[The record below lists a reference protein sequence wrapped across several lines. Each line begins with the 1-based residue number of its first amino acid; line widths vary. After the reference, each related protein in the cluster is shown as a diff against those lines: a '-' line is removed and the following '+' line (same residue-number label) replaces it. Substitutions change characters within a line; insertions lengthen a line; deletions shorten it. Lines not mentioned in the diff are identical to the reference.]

1 MLKLTRV
8 FVIALISVVG
18 VLAQQATA
26 EARATIQLTIFKAGF
41 ILGVGGGNGVLTVN
55 GRQYPVTVGG
65 VSLGATIGVSQA
77 DLVGTVYN
85 LRDPAD
91 IEGAYSGGGAG
102 LAIAGGRNVAT
113 VSNARGVVLKLRGRQ
128 VGFSFSVNLSGMT
141 ISLRR

>member
-8 FVIALISVVG
+8 FVVALISVVG
-18 VLAQQATA
+18 ILAQQATA

-41 ILGVGGGNGVLTVN
+41 ILGVGGGSGVLTVN
-55 GRQYPVTVGG
+55 GKQYPVTVGG

-102 LAIAGGRNVAT
+102 LAIAGGSSVAT
-113 VSNARGVVLKLRGRQ
+113 ISNARGVVLKLRGRQ
-128 VGFSFSVNLSGMT
+128 VGFSFSINLSGMT

>member
-91 IEGAYSGGGAG
+91 IEGTYSGGGAG
-102 LAIAGGRNVAT
+102 LAVAGGRSVAT
-113 VSNARGVVLKLRGRQ
+113 ISNARGVVLKLRGRQ

>member
-91 IEGAYSGGGAG
+91 IEGTYSGGGSG
-102 LAIAGGRNVAT
+102 LAIAGGRNAAT

>member
-8 FVIALISVVG
+8 FVVALISVVG
-18 VLAQQATA
+18 ILAQQATA

-41 ILGVGGGNGVLTVN
+41 ILGVGGGSGVLTVN
-55 GRQYPVTVGG
+55 GRQYPLTVGG

-91 IEGAYSGGGAG
+91 IEGTYSGGGAG
-102 LAIAGGRNVAT
+102 LAVAGGRSVAT

>member
-8 FVIALISVVG
+8 FVVALISVVG
-18 VLAQQATA
+18 ILAQQATA

-55 GRQYPVTVGG
+55 GRQYPLTVGG

-102 LAIAGGRNVAT
+102 LAVAGGRSVAT
-113 VSNARGVVLKLRGRQ
+113 ISNAKGVVLKLRGRQ